1 MKNSNGKIKIT
12 YREALKQ
19 GLRKA
24 LDEKTFLAWVAKT
37 YRVIRR
43 EDVWRKGFYDLDA
56 PIQRLRGVEV
66 PIPCAAHMEEVQ
78 FRRKKI
84 LLIQLKK

>member
-37 YRVIRR
+37 HRVIRG
-43 EDVWRKGFYDLDA
+43 EKDFMIWM
-56 PIQRLRGVEV
+56 LRYSDYAVLKCLFPALPTWKKYNSVEKRY
-66 PIPCAAHMEEVQ
+66 C
-78 FRRKKI
+78 
-84 LLIQLKK
+84 